1 MCKLAVG
8 GAGTGNKAANE
19 RPVASFRG
27 GMLHA
32 PRPVGATRN

>member
-27 GMLHA
+27 MLHA